1 MKKLVVIASLLI
13 SSNIAYADGQS
24 HDHDMKKMEHSHAEM
39 SKEDMKDM
47 KDMKS
52 EGKKFEHEH
61 KGKHSPIK
69 MKKEQNMD
77 DMNMEDTEKMH
88 DHSKM
93 K

>member
-1 MKKLVVIASLLI
+1 MKNLVLIASLLM
-13 SSNIAYADGQS
+13 SSNIVYADGQS
-24 HDHDMKKMEHSHAEM
+24 HDHDMKKMEHSHTEM
-39 SKEDMKDM
+39 SRE
-47 KDMKS
+47 DMKS

-77 DMNMEDTEKMH
+77 DTEKMH

>member
-1 MKKLVVIASLLI
+1 MKKLVLIASLLI
-13 SSNIAYADGQS
+13 SSNMVYADGQS

-39 SKEDMKDM
+39 SREDM

-69 MKKEQNMD
+69 MKKDQNMD
-77 DMNMEDTEKMH
+77 DMKMDDAEKMH
-88 DHSKM
+88 DHMKM